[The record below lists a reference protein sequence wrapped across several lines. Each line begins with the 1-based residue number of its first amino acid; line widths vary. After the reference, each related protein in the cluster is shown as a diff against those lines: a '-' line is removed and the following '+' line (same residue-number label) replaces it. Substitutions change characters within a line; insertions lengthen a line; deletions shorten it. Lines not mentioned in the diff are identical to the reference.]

1 MNTPA
6 IYEYI
11 SPFLDKSIVE
21 YNLRC
26 PLYYFASSRFK
37 EILLNCGYELVHPEG
52 LYYLR
57 SEREFV
63 YFETAEYPPYSLQLL
78 TTLEFSKLEE
88 LFAFALREEYKN
100 KYLLIRGL
108 SLKMQEDFKAPEF
121 DQIKNTISNTVVSK
135 LENSLY
141 HFENFCDKYSKTHL
155 SNTLGLL
162 FYAPPGYGKSFIL
175 RSFLKKLLKER
186 GFTVVQIH
194 QAAIIDVNLSQ
205 LLDSC
210 KTLFPCVLFIED
222 MDLMFYDRKLGRSA
236 TGELLETLEGLYQ
249 AENVVILATSN
260 SVDEIDKALLRPG
273 RFDYLIEL
281 ETPSY
286 EAKKVVLSEYMK
298 DIDFEVPETIL
309 ERLIEASGTFAELK
323 GGFQH
328 LVRTY
333 MGTNEFPEFKEIEDM
348 TNAWKESRTNGVTMN
363 EKKRVGLI

>member
-1 MNTPA
+1 MHIPD
-6 IYEYI
+6 IHEFV
-11 SPFLDKSIVE
+11 SPFIGKPILE
-21 YNLRC
+21 YSLRC
-26 PLYYFASSRFK
+26 PLYYFASSRFN
-37 EILLNCGYELVHPEG
+37 EILLNRGYELVHPEG
-52 LYYLR
+52 LYFLR
-57 SEREFV
+57 SEREFI
-63 YFETAEYPPYSLQLL
+63 FSEKDAREPYTLHFY
-78 TTLEFSKLEE
+78 TTLMLPDLEE
-88 LFAFALREEYKN
+88 LFAVALREEYKN

-121 DQIKNTISNTVVSK
+121 DQIKKTISNTVVSK
-135 LENSLY
+135 LENSIY

-162 FYAPPGYGKSFIL
+162 LYAPPGYGKSFIL
-175 RSFLKKLLKER
+175 RSFLKKLLNER
-186 GFTVVQIH
+186 GFTVVQLH
-194 QAAIIDVNLSQ
+194 QGSIINVNLSQ

-210 KTLFPCVLFIED
+210 KNLFPCVLFIED

-260 SVDEIDKALLRPG
+260 SVEEIDKALLRPG
-273 RFDYLIEL
+273 RFDYLIEI

-309 ERLIEASGTFAELK
+309 EKLIEASGTFAELK

-333 MGTNEFPEFKEIEDM
+333 MGTSEFPEFKEIEDM
-348 TNAWKESRTNGVTMN
+348 TYAWKESRTNGVTMN